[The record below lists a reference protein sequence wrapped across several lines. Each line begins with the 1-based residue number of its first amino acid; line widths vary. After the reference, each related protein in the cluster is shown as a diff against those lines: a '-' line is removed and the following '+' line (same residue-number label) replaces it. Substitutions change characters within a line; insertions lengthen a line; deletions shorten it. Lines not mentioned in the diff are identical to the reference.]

1 MTSAREVVTLGAAL
15 GCGVVAGVFFA
26 FSTFVMSALA
36 RLAPAEGIAA
46 MQSINRTAISPLFV
60 VALFGTAIACAGLGV
75 WAILAWGESGTD
87 WTLAAAALYLAGS
100 IAVTV
105 GANVPRHDALASV
118 ASHDVAAAS
127 AWDSYVRSWTAWN
140 HVRTVA
146 ALAAAALLIVALAE
160 GFPH

>member
-87 WTLAAAALYLAGS
+87 WTLAAVALYVRRNGVN
-100 IAVTV
+100 IREDD
-105 GANVPRHDALASV
+105 GAEENRGDEEPSPRFPNPCSSSV
-118 ASHDVAAAS
+118 
-127 AWDSYVRSWTAWN
+127 
-140 HVRTVA
+140 
-146 ALAAAALLIVALAE
+146 
-160 GFPH
+160 